1 MRLKSFIVAAVL
13 FVGVATLAGSA
24 FAGEI
29 RGPGSPTGVVAGSPQ
44 DVPTA
49 APTHANSI
57 CAFSG
62 LNHLHVDAN
71 GNPEE
76 GELPIRTQS
85 YGQLVAAGFKDFIP
99 SPGEAC
105 NGNLNPLQGSGG

>member
-1 MRLKSFIVAAVL
+1 MRLKLSVVAAVL
-13 FVGVATLAGSA
+13 FVGVAALAGSA

-29 RGPGSPTGVVAGSPQ
+29 RGPGSPTGVVAGSPE
-44 DVPTA
+44 DVATA
-49 APTHANSI
+49 APAHANSI

-71 GNPEE
+71 GNLAE

-85 YGQLVAAGFKDFIP
+85 YGQLVAAGLKSVVA

-105 NGNLNPLQGSGG
+105 NGNLSPLKRSGG